1 MAKHK
6 VLNKFRD
13 KETGRVHEPG
23 DVIDVT
29 IARAKEMNTALDDFE
44 FVERYNEDENED

>member
-23 DVIDVT
+23 EVIDVT
-29 IARAKEMNTALDDFE
+29 IVRAKEMNAAFDDRD
-44 FVERYNEDENED
+44 FVERHNEDDE